1 MSTTYKSRTT
11 NEQKREGRAPSLIAY
26 HVAERGESAFWT
38 RIGAAWE
45 HEDGRGLSVQLDL
58 IPATEGR
65 FVLREAS
72 DAK

>member
-1 MSTTYKSRTT
+1 MNK
-11 NEQKREGRAPSLIAY
+11 NAKGAPSLIAY
-26 HVAERGESAFWT
+26 HVAARGENAFWT

-58 IPATEGR
+58 IPAMEGR